1 MQCIEFH
8 QMADIF
14 MKQAEASPFFTP
26 SRVFWITT
34 AVLCASFFPRQT
46 MAQTPG
52 PAACRIESRDFE
64 GWHAQEMSNPWVKVT
79 IVPQLGGR
87 VMQVTLAGHAFLFVN
102 PKYKGQYITPTSEAA
117 KGRWINYG
125 GDKIWPMPE
134 GTQDEQ
140 HWAGPVSDALD
151 DGDYA
156 FKILSQD
163 SKCAVRLDGPPD
175 LKTGLQYARE
185 ISIGGNSPEISFHAV
200 MKNIT
205 SHAIRWS
212 VQSVTQYDTAD
223 AAKPG
228 EFNHEFWAFTPAN
241 QHSAYLNQYHVR
253 SGLAD
258 DPSFSVKNDLFTLH
272 WLYLQNEVWVD
283 SPGNWLAVVDGTA
296 RYTMVERFPHVEGAE
311 YPGKATVIFY
321 KNGPSLE
328 LDDKGI
334 PHVTNSNP
342 QDRLHYMEA
351 EVNSPM
357 VQLRPGE
364 TYALDTHWFPTRMGK
379 EFKTVLEAGVMGSS
393 LEVSSTA
400 GGILLSG
407 KFGVF
412 VPGKLEARLFNKH
425 GAAIAN
431 IPLQAVSPSELV
443 ELHAEIKVPAETA
456 RVSLRM
462 IDGQGKDQGS
472 LGEASVLATNRSL

>member
-1 MQCIEFH
+1 
-8 QMADIF
+8 MADNF
-14 MKQAEASPFFTP
+14 MNWVDGSHFFVLVRP
-26 SRVFWITT
+26 LSFAAV
-34 AVLCASFFPRQT
+34 VLCASFFPEQT
-46 MAQTPG
+46 IAQTPH

-87 VMQVTLAGHAFLFVN
+87 VMQIAFAGHTFLFVN
-102 PKYKGQYITPTSEAA
+102 PKYKGQYIPPTSEAA

-163 SKCAVRLDGPPD
+163 SKCTARLDGPPD
-175 LKTGLQYARE
+175 PKTGLQYARE
-185 ISIGGNSPEISFHAV
+185 ISMGGDSPEISFHAV
-200 MKNIT
+200 MKNIAN
-205 SHAIRWS
+205 HAIRWS

-223 AAKPG
+223 AARPG

-253 SGLAD
+253 SGLSD
-258 DPSFSVKNDLFTLH
+258 DPSFAVKNDLFTLH
-272 WLYLQNEVWVD
+272 WLYLQSEVWVD
-283 SPGNWLAVVDGTA
+283 SPGNWLAVVDGSA
-296 RYTMVERFPHVEGAE
+296 RYAMVERFPHFEGAE

-334 PHVTNSNP
+334 PYVTNSNP

-357 VQLRPGE
+357 VQLQPGA
-364 TYALDTHWFPTRMGK
+364 TYAFDTHWLPTRMGR
-379 EFKTVLEAGVMGSS
+379 EFKTVMEAGVVGSS
-393 LEVSSTA
+393 LEVSSTP
-400 GGILLSG
+400 GGMLLSG
-407 KFGVF
+407 QFGVF
-412 VPGKLEARLFNKH
+412 VSGKLEARVFDKQ
-425 GAAIAN
+425 GALVAN
-431 IPLQAVSPSELV
+431 LPLQSVSPAEFVGLHV
-443 ELHAEIKVPAETA
+443 EVKVPAGTA
-456 RVSLRM
+456 RVSLHV
-462 IDGQGKDQGS
+462 IDAQGKDQG
-472 LGEASVLATNRSL
+472 LLDEARVPATGRSM

>member
-1 MQCIEFH
+1 MV
-8 QMADIF
+8 DIF
-14 MKQAEASPFFTP
+14 IMRANAWSFFGP
-26 SRVFWITT
+26 SRAFSLIVAI
-34 AVLCASFFPRQT
+34 LCAGFIPGHT
-46 MAQTPG
+46 WAQTPSSS
-52 PAACRIESRDFE
+52 ACRIENKNFE
-64 GWHAQEMSNPWVKVT
+64 GWRAEEMSNAWVKVT

-87 VMQVTLAGHAFLFVN
+87 VMQVTFAGHAYLFVN
-102 PKYKGQYITPTSEAA
+102 PKHKGQYFPPGSEAA
-117 KGRWINYG
+117 KGHWINYG

-151 DGDYA
+151 DGDYS

-163 SKCAVRLDGPPD
+163 STCKVRLDGPPD
-175 LKTGLQYARE
+175 PKTGLQYARE

-205 SHAIRWS
+205 GHAIRWS
-212 VQSVTQYDTAD
+212 VQSVTQYDTTE
-223 AAKPG
+223 AANPG

-241 QHSAYLNQYHVR
+241 QHSAYFRQYQVR

-258 DPSFSVKNDLFTLH
+258 DPSFAVNNDLFTLH
-272 WLYLQNEVWVD
+272 WQYLQSEVWVD
-283 SPGNWLAVVDGTA
+283 SRGEWLTVIDGSA
-296 RYTMVERFPHVEGAE
+296 RYAMVERFPYFEGAE

-334 PHVTNSNP
+334 PFVTSAKP
-342 QDRLHYMEA
+342 EDQLHYLEA

-357 VQLRPGE
+357 VRLQPGE

-379 EFKTVLEAGVMGSS
+379 EFKTVMDAGVVGSS

-400 GGILLSG
+400 SGILLSG
-407 KFGVF
+407 IFGVF
-412 VPGKLEARLFNKH
+412 VPGKLEARLFDRH
-425 GAAIAN
+425 GAPIAN
-431 IPLQAVSPSELV
+431 IPLQSVSPSEIV
-443 ELHAEIKVPAETA
+443 ELRVELKVPAQTA
-456 RVSLRM
+456 RVSLHVL
-462 IDGQGKDQGS
+462 DTQGNDQGS
-472 LGEASVLATNRSL
+472 LGEARVSATDRSS

>member
-1 MQCIEFH
+1 MV
-8 QMADIF
+8 DIF
-14 MKQAEASPFFTP
+14 IMRANAWSFFGP
-26 SRVFWITT
+26 SRAFSLIVAI
-34 AVLCASFFPRQT
+34 LCAGFIPGHT
-46 MAQTPG
+46 WAQTPSSS
-52 PAACRIESRDFE
+52 ACRIENKNFE
-64 GWHAQEMSNPWVKVT
+64 GWRAQEMSNAWVKVT

-87 VMQVTLAGHAFLFVN
+87 VMQVTFAGHPYLFVN
-102 PKYKGQYITPTSEAA
+102 PKHKGQYVPPSGAAA

-151 DGDYA
+151 DGDYS

-163 SKCAVRLDGPPD
+163 STCKVRLDGPPD
-175 LKTGLQYARE
+175 PKTGLQYARE

-205 SHAIRWS
+205 AHAIRWS
-212 VQSVTQYDTAD
+212 VQSVTQYDTAE
-223 AAKPG
+223 AGKPG
-228 EFNHEFWAFTPAN
+228 EFNHEFWAFAPAN
-241 QHSAYLNQYHVR
+241 QHSAYFRQYQVR

-258 DPSFSVKNDLFTLH
+258 DPSFAVSNDLFTLH
-272 WLYLQNEVWVD
+272 WQYLQSEVWVD
-283 SPGNWLAVVDGTA
+283 SPGEWLAVIDGSA
-296 RYTMVERFPHVEGAE
+296 RYAMVERFPYFEGAE

-334 PHVTNSNP
+334 PFVTSAKP
-342 QDRLHYMEA
+342 EDRLHYIEA

-357 VQLRPGE
+357 VGLQPGE

-379 EFKTVLEAGVMGSS
+379 EFKTVMDAGVVGSS

-400 GGILLSG
+400 SGILLSG
-407 KFGVF
+407 IFGVF
-412 VPGKLEARLFNKH
+412 VPGKLEARLFDRH
-425 GAAIAN
+425 GAPIAN
-431 IPLQAVSPSELV
+431 IPLQTVSPSEIV
-443 ELHAEIKVPAETA
+443 ELRVELKVPAQTA
-456 RVSLRM
+456 RLSLHVM
-462 IDGQGKDQGS
+462 DKQGNDQGS
-472 LGEASVLATNRSL
+472 LGEARVSATDRSS

>member
-1 MQCIEFH
+1 MV
-8 QMADIF
+8 DIF
-14 MKQAEASPFFTP
+14 IMRANAWSFFGP
-26 SRVFWITT
+26 SRAFSLIVAI
-34 AVLCASFFPRQT
+34 LCAGFIPGHT
-46 MAQTPG
+46 WAQTPSSS
-52 PAACRIESRDFE
+52 ACRIENKNFE
-64 GWHAQEMSNPWVKVT
+64 GWHAEEMSNAWVKVT

-87 VMQVTLAGHAFLFVN
+87 VMQVTFAGHPYLFVN
-102 PKYKGQYITPTSEAA
+102 PKYKGQYVPPGGEAA

-151 DGDYA
+151 DGDYS

-163 SKCAVRLDGPPD
+163 STCKVRLDGPPD
-175 LKTGLQYARE
+175 PKTGLQYARE

-205 SHAIRWS
+205 GHAIRWS
-212 VQSVTQYDTAD
+212 LQSVTQYDTTE
-223 AAKPG
+223 AANPG
-228 EFNHEFWAFTPAN
+228 EFNHEFWAFAPAN
-241 QHSAYLNQYHVR
+241 QHSAYFRQYQVR

-258 DPSFSVKNDLFTLH
+258 DPSFAVNNDLFTLH
-272 WLYLQNEVWVD
+272 WQYLQSEVWVD
-283 SPGNWLAVVDGTA
+283 SRGEWLAVIDGSA
-296 RYTMVERFPHVEGAE
+296 RYAMVERFPYFEGAE

-334 PHVTNSNP
+334 PFVTSAKP
-342 QDRLHYMEA
+342 EDRLHYMEA

-357 VQLRPGE
+357 VRLQPGE

-379 EFKTVLEAGVMGSS
+379 EFKTVMDAGVVGSS

-400 GGILLSG
+400 SGILLSG
-407 KFGVF
+407 IFGVF
-412 VPGKLEARLFNKH
+412 VPGKLEARLFDRH
-425 GAAIAN
+425 GVPIAN
-431 IPLQAVSPSELV
+431 IPLQTVSPSEIV
-443 ELHAEIKVPAETA
+443 ELRVELKVPAQTA
-456 RVSLRM
+456 RLSLHVM
-462 IDGQGKDQGS
+462 DAQGNDQGS
-472 LGEASVLATNRSL
+472 LGEARVSATDRSS